1 MKETMDFAYATV
13 VGVLRELQKEVDELA
28 RVYDSRDYFGI
39 AYGKF
44 AEKINRI
51 IEDYIEK

>member
-13 VGVLRELQKEVDELA
+13 VGVLRELQKEVEELA
-28 RVYDSRDYFGI
+28 RVYDSHDYFGI

-44 AEKINRI
+44 AEKINQI

>member
-13 VGVLRELQKEVDELA
+13 VGVLRDLQKEIKTLA
-28 RVYDSRDYFGI
+28 DVYDSHDYFGF

-44 AEKINRI
+44 AEKINCI